1 MSAKRLIP
9 VAGDGWKFIGG
20 FLLVGLLGG
29 FGGVWFARVVAV
41 VGVLA
46 AGFALYFFRDPDRD
60 VPRTEDVLSPA
71 DGRVMEVAA
80 IDGEGYGPGRVIRI
94 FLSVM
99 DVHVQ
104 RSPVGGRVIKA
115 RYRPGKFLDARD
127 PRAPFVNESNA
138 LEIETPRGRVVVRQI
153 AGLIARRILCWAR
166 PEETLAA
173 GERFGLIRFGSQVD
187 LYLPADAEIL
197 VGVGQRVVGGVT
209 AVARWGG
216 HP

>member
-1 MSAKRLIP
+1 MSAKRWIP

-20 FLLVGLLGG
+20 FLVVGLLAGL
-29 FGGVWFARVVAV
+29 GGVWFARVVAV

-80 IDGEGYGPGRVIRI
+80 IDGEGYGAGRVIRI

-99 DVHVQ
+99 DVHIQ

-127 PRAPFVNESNA
+127 P
-138 LEIETPRGRVVVRQI
+138 
-153 AGLIARRILCWAR
+153 ARRSSTKATPWKLKRPGAAWWSAR
-166 PEETLAA
+166 SRA
-173 GERFGLIRFGSQVD
+173 
-187 LYLPADAEIL
+187 
-197 VGVGQRVVGGVT
+197 
-209 AVARWGG
+209 
-216 HP
+216 

>member
-1 MSAKRLIP
+1 MSAKRWIP

-20 FLLVGLLGG
+20 FLVVGLLAGL
-29 FGGVWFARVVAV
+29 GGVWFARVVAV

-80 IDGEGYGPGRVIRI
+80 IDGEGYGAGRVIRI

-166 PEETLAA
+166 PEETLAP

-187 LYLPADAEIL
+187 LYLPADVEIL

>member
-1 MSAKRLIP
+1 MSAKRWVP

-20 FLLVGLLGG
+20 FLVVGLLAGL
-29 FGGVWFARVVAV
+29 GGVWFARVVAV

-80 IDGEGYGPGRVIRI
+80 IDGEGYGAGRVIRI

-99 DVHVQ
+99 DVHIQ

-166 PEETLAA
+166 PEETLAP

-187 LYLPADAEIL
+187 LYLPADVEIL

>member
-1 MSAKRLIP
+1 VSAKRLIP

-20 FLLVGLLGG
+20 FLLVGLLAG

>member
-1 MSAKRLIP
+1 VSAKRWIP

-20 FLLVGLLGG
+20 FLVVGLLAGL
-29 FGGVWFARVVAV
+29 GGVWFARVVAV

-80 IDGEGYGPGRVIRI
+80 IDGEGYGAGRVIRI

-166 PEETLAA
+166 PEETLAP

-187 LYLPADAEIL
+187 LYLPADVEIL

>member
-20 FLLVGLLGG
+20 FLLVGLLAG

>member
-1 MSAKRLIP
+1 MSAKRWIP

-20 FLLVGLLGG
+20 FLVVGLLAGL
-29 FGGVWFARVVAV
+29 GGVWFARVVAV

-80 IDGEGYGPGRVIRI
+80 IDGEGYGAGRVIRI

-99 DVHVQ
+99 DVHIQ

-166 PEETLAA
+166 PEETLAP

-187 LYLPADAEIL
+187 LYLPADVEIL

>member
-1 MSAKRLIP
+1 MSAKRWVP

-20 FLLVGLLGG
+20 FLVVGLLAGL
-29 FGGVWFARVVAV
+29 GGVWFARVVAV

-80 IDGEGYGPGRVIRI
+80 IDGEGYGAGRVIRI

-166 PEETLAA
+166 PEETLAP

-187 LYLPADAEIL
+187 LYLPADVEIL

>member
-1 MSAKRLIP
+1 MSAKRWIP

-20 FLLVGLLGG
+20 FLVVGLLAGL
-29 FGGVWFARVVAV
+29 GGVWFARVVAV

-80 IDGEGYGPGRVIRI
+80 IDGEGYGAGRVIRI

-99 DVHVQ
+99 DVHIQ

-153 AGLIARRILCWAR
+153 LSLIHI
-166 PEETLAA
+166 
-173 GERFGLIRFGSQVD
+173 
-187 LYLPADAEIL
+187 
-197 VGVGQRVVGGVT
+197 
-209 AVARWGG
+209 
-216 HP
+216 